1 MNIKLPKINTNLPLR
16 ASDFNLPDNGVIEI
30 PKINADTIIG
40 MTGLPTETPEMP
52 SFDVSEITGNLD
64 SEMEGTLSELENSG
78 MDISEIK
85 ETLKNQDYSDSI
97 PDMKQY
103 MPDMRDY
110 IPEIKLPNIPMPK
123 GMKPLQ
129 LKKPDLSKFSS
140 YPLADKLPKID
151 VEKLKSGD
159 FLPDK
164 TIDLSGIKLPDINVP
179 DPKIPK
185 MPNVV
190 EKVESAARSV
200 NFPDGETLTSKFDS
214 AKGEVE
220 KVFPEVQQ
228 LEPILGDVYNA
239 GKTKIDSVG
248 DSGTLFTA
256 VDNARDVLNS
266 IDVDS
271 YIQNAMQKYM
281 PNELANYGVTLPQEL
296 TDPTGMAKDVM
307 SGSQNAKKMSDDMKA
322 AFEEQGL
329 GSGDMNKKMEEYFGN
344 GAIDLIRN
352 NNMKYV

>member
-1 MNIKLPKINTNLPLR
+1 
-16 ASDFNLPDNGVIEI
+16 
-30 PKINADTIIG
+30 
-40 MTGLPTETPEMP
+40 
-52 SFDVSEITGNLD
+52 
-64 SEMEGTLSELENSG
+64 MEGTLSELENSG

-103 MPDMRDY
+103 IPNMRDY

-200 NFPDGETLTSKFDS
+200 NIPGEDILRSKFDT

-228 LEPILGDVYNA
+228 LEPILGQAYQT
-239 GKTKIDSVG
+239 GKEKIDDIG

-256 VDNARDVLNS
+256 ADRARDTIDTLNS
-266 IDVDS
+266 IDVNE
-271 YIQNAMQKYM
+271 YLQNAMQKYM
-281 PNELANYGVTLPQEL
+281 PTVLERAGVELPKEL
-296 TDPTGMAKDVM
+296 TDPEGMAKEVV
-307 SGSQNAKKMSDDMKA
+307 SGGQDAQKFTNEMKA
-322 AFEEQGL
+322 AIEGQGL
-329 GSGDMNKKMEEYFGN
+329 STGDLSAKLNENFGT
-344 GAIDLIRN
+344 GATDLLRN
-352 NNMKYV
+352 NNLKY